1 MQLPYGSN
9 QGAKLNM
16 VLNIL
21 LNLFLGIEI
30 LIFEPLQ
37 MLLQFSIVIFISPA
51 DIKPLRTRRGEGN
64 GSRHGNA

>member
-16 VLNIL
+16 VLNML
-21 LNLFLGIEI
+21 LNLLLGIEI

-37 MLLQFSIVIFISPA
+37 MLLQFSIVIFLSPA
-51 DIKPLRTRRGEGN
+51 DI
-64 GSRHGNA
+64 